1 MYKLY
6 CHYYN
11 QTDRTPE
18 ICLEC
23 FVVERK
29 WPIRSE
35 ETKSEAT
42 VFSFV
47 ASAHVPDIFLSLDD
61 TITQS

>member
-23 FVVERK
+23 FVPRK
-29 WPIRSE
+29 WPIRSG
-35 ETKSEAT
+35 ETNSEAT
-42 VFSFV
+42 VNSIKCGFV
-47 ASAHVPDIFLSLDD
+47 DSAHVLIFCCDW
-61 TITQS
+61 T

>member
-23 FVVERK
+23 FVPRK
-29 WPIRSE
+29 WPIRSG
-35 ETKSEAT
+35 ETNSEAT
-42 VFSFV
+42 VNSITVKPGQAF
-47 ASAHVPDIFLSLDD
+47 PSL
-61 TITQS
+61 TN